1 LYRKVRHCRRC
12 GVRLRDQGCPWD
24 AAWKGDSMMQYR
36 VFQAVV
42 AVVLVAGLSGC
53 KCLSGGGEKKEA
65 PAQAVTL
72 ADVPAPAKAAI
83 DKLMAGGE
91 IAKIEKEGEGDK
103 AIYDVEGKMK
113 DKSVEYDV
121 AADGTVL
128 STEESV
134 PYASVPAAVRTA
146 AARYFGSSDGLVAN
160 KEVEKGKTYYEVEGK
175 KDGTAITLKLTDT
188 GKIIEKEKE

>member
-1 LYRKVRHCRRC
+1 
-12 GVRLRDQGCPWD
+12 
-24 AAWKGDSMMQYR
+24 MQYR
-36 VFQAVV
+36 ILQAVV
-42 AVVLVAGLSGC
+42 AVVLVVGLCGC
-53 KCLSGGGEKKEA
+53 KCLCGRGEKEA

-72 ADVPAPAKAAI
+72 SDVPAPARAAI

-91 IAKIEKEGEGDK
+91 IVKIDREGQGDK

-146 AARYFGSSDGLVAN
+146 AARYFGSSEGLAAH

-175 KDGTAITLKLTDT
+175 KGGTAVTLKLTDT